1 MVIIKLQKSYQ
12 CQFLWLCGC
21 YQNCQEQKQ
30 NCWTHTHHVS
40 IKTKQ
45 KKTKKTKKTKKDNN
59 TILES
64 CTWIHWCLF
73 CTLNKQACNVLS
85 AANASYIGVIFDNVI
100 SKLIALNTV

>member
-30 NCWTHTHHVS
+30 NYWTLMHHVS

-45 KKTKKTKKTKKDNN
+45 KKKQKKTKSYSN
-59 TILES
+59 LAHE
-64 CTWIHWCLF
+64 
-73 CTLNKQACNVLS
+73 
-85 AANASYIGVIFDNVI
+85 YIGAYFVPWINKHVMCSVLQKLLPFNV
-100 SKLIALNTV
+100 